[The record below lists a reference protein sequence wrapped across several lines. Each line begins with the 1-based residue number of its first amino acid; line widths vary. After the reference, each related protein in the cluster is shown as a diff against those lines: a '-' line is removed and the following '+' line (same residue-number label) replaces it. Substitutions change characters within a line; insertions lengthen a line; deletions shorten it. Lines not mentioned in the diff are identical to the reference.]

1 MGLIF
6 NVTDY
11 GACAGAAELQ
21 TKYIQAAIDACFAA
35 GGGEV
40 VVPAGVFRTATIRLR
55 SHITLHL
62 LSGAILEGSTDPED
76 YTHFAEDTVEPVIP
90 ISDEDIKA
98 MTDPFCRWSNAL
110 IKCYQAENVKILGEE
125 GSFIDGEN
133 CYDPQGEEKYRGP
146 HAIYMF
152 RCHNI
157 EYGGYTVR
165 DSGNWSHTHFKCRNI
180 YAHDL
185 KVLGGHDGFHCRM
198 CDNILVENC
207 QFYTGDDC
215 VAGFDNQNMVVR
227 NCYMDCACSAMRL
240 GGTDILIDCCHTHAP
255 SRYGFRGSLSPEEK
269 AASAPTNET
278 HRHTMHTPFLYFCDF
293 PTKIRKT
300 PGNITVQNC
309 IFENPNSFF
318 RLWFDGKHP
327 WCANRCLNDII
338 FRNCKAIGVSMP
350 LELLSDKDEQVSFR
364 LENVEI
370 SAREGYE
377 DVDFMHA
384 ENFKEIH
391 FRNVKV
397 SGYRHPPTI
406 KTKTDGPIHLVDT
419 EGIAVQK
426 VKDYE

>member
-1 MGLIF
+1 MSLIF
-6 NVTDY
+6 NATDY
-11 GACAGAAELQ
+11 GAVPNAAELQ
-21 TKYIQAAIDACFAA
+21 TDKLQAAIDACFLA

-55 SHITLHL
+55 SNVTLHL
-62 LSGAILEGSTDPED
+62 LSDAVLQGSKDPED
-76 YTHFAEDTVEPVIP
+76 YTHFYEDTLEPI
-90 ISDEDIKA
+90 
-98 MTDPFCRWSNAL
+98 DPTPDPNLSAAVFRRWGNAL
-110 IKCYQAENVKILGEE
+110 IKAYGAKNVKILGEA
-125 GSFIDGEN
+125 GSFIDGQN
-133 CYDPQGEEKYRGP
+133 CYDPQGEENYRGP
-146 HAIYMF
+146 HAIFMYK
-152 RCHNI
+152 CENI
-157 EYGGYTVR
+157 EYSGYTVR
-165 DSGNWSHTHFKCRNI
+165 DSGNWAHTHYCCRGI
-180 YAHDL
+180 FAHGIT
-185 KVLGGHDGFHCRM
+185 VLGGHDGFHCRV
-198 CDNILVENC
+198 CDNILIEDSH
-207 QFYTGDDC
+207 FYSGDDC
-215 VAGFDNQNMVVR
+215 IAGFDNQNMVVR
-227 NCYMDCACSAMRL
+227 NCYLDCACSAMRL
-240 GGTDILIDCCHTHAP
+240 GGTDILIDRCHTHAP

-293 PTKIRKT
+293 SFPIRKT

-338 FRNCKAIGVSMP
+338 FRNCRAIGVSMP
-350 LELLSDKDEQVSFR
+350 LELLSDKDEQVTFR

-397 SGYRHPPTI
+397 SGYRHTPTI
-406 KTKTDGPIHLVDT
+406 KTKTDGPIHFVDT
-419 EGIAVQK
+419 EGIAIQK
-426 VKDYE
+426 VDDYE

>member
-1 MGLIF
+1 MSLIF

-11 GACAGAAELQ
+11 GAVPNAAELQ
-21 TKYIQAAIDACFAA
+21 TKYIQATIDACFAA

-40 VVPAGVFRTATIRLR
+40 VVPAGIFRTATIRLR
-55 SHITLHL
+55 SNITLHL
-62 LSGAILEGSTDPED
+62 LSGAVLEGSTDPED
-76 YTHFAEDTVEPVIP
+76 YTHFLEDAVEPIDYSEYEE
-90 ISDEDIKA
+90 IRN
-98 MTDPFCRWSNAL
+98 MRNPFRRWSNAI
-110 IKCYQAENVKILGEE
+110 IKCHGAKNIKILGEE
-125 GSFIDGEN
+125 GSFIDGKN

-146 HAIYMF
+146 HAIYLSQ
-152 RCHNI
+152 CENI

-165 DSGNWSHTHFKCRNI
+165 DSANWSHTNIGCRNI

-185 KVLGGHDGFHCRM
+185 TVLGGHDGFHCRA
-198 CDNILVENC
+198 CDNILVVDC

-215 VAGFDNQNMVVR
+215 VAGYDNQNMVVR
-227 NCYMDCACSAMRL
+227 NCYLDCACSAMRL
-240 GGTDILIDCCHTHAP
+240 GGTDILIDGCRTHAP

-293 PTKIRKT
+293 SCPIRKT

-338 FRNCKAIGVSMP
+338 FRNCRAIGVSMP
-350 LELLSDKDEQVSFR
+350 LELLSDKDEQVTFR

-370 SAREGYE
+370 SPREGYE

-397 SGYRHPPTI
+397 SGYRHTPSI

-419 EGIAVQK
+419 EGIAIQK